1 MRLCGHNVLY
11 DPILVF
17 TDEEYCLYP
26 GCRDEK
32 EYYGAQ
38 FCSEDHLDQAN
49 DEGKLD
55 MPLHSLLRLLLV
67 KEVPNKAILHVSTCT
82 QKIHHMLEDK

>member
-1 MRLCGHNVLY
+1 MRRCSHNVLY
-11 DPILVF
+11 DPIFVF

-67 KEVPNKAILHVSTCT
+67 KEGNPTCIYMYPKNS
-82 QKIHHMLEDK
+82 QHARG